1 MSALRKPALFLA
13 GAALLFVVVTALILL
28 SRQNRPAADLEL
40 DAVPAQKGLPLTVSP
55 QNQPKTES
63 TIRFVRMPV
72 AQTGINFEY
81 YGSPSDEHYLTEQN
95 GGGVAIFDFDGDG
108 NTDLFFVNGS
118 HFSNPADSQDA
129 SNKIYRGDGN
139 FQFHD
144 VTETSGLQAFNFG
157 HGCAVGDFN
166 NDGFSDLFVA
176 CYGRNHLWCNNGDGS
191 YSEATDAAG
200 VGHTGFGSS
209 AAFADLNGDGAP
221 DLFVVNY
228 VEWVPDHQP
237 RDRVQTPMDF
247 DGQVDLLYLNAGDG
261 RFLEVGEQAGI
272 AIDDEGK
279 GLAVAIADFDQDRR
293 MDIYVAN
300 DTRRNFMFRNT
311 GGMKFE
317 EVGVTTGSAV
327 SQDGS
332 IGSSMGIAV
341 SDYNLDGRPDLFVTN
356 FAQEL
361 VDVFMN
367 AGTAG
372 FIATN
377 RELGIDSVSRS
388 VLNFGIVSA
397 DFDLDLW
404 PDLFFANGH
413 LWDERPA
420 GGEFHMFPS
429 LLKNDHGQ
437 RFVDASDNAGEYFGK
452 RWLGRATAMGDLDND
467 GDTDL
472 VVSHLQAHPAILK
485 NECLREGKS
494 QRVMFIGT
502 TSCRQPLGC
511 EVNVQLTG
519 DQLLTLEMPS
529 GGSFQASH
537 DPVLVVPTGKEGV
550 VESISVCWP
559 DGTVETWQDLAVEE
573 TIRLVEG
580 TGRVSDDENSQ
591 SGTAVQEP

>member
-1 MSALRKPALFLA
+1 MPSVSKPLLFPAGPAL
-13 GAALLFVVVTALILL
+13 LLVVVMALILFRRP
-28 SRQNRPAADLEL
+28 SPPAADPEL
-40 DAVPAQKGLPLTVSP
+40 DAVAAQKSGPAIAYTK
-55 QNQPKTES
+55 NQPKTES
-63 TIRFVRMPV
+63 TIRFAQMPI

-81 YGSPSDEHYLTEQN
+81 FGSPSDEHYLTEQN
-95 GGGVAIFDFDGDG
+95 GGGIAILDFDSDG
-108 NTDLFFVNGS
+108 NSDLFLVNGS
-118 HFSNPADSQDA
+118 HFRNPAEASGA
-129 SNKIYRGDGN
+129 SNQLYRGDGE
-139 FQFHD
+139 FHFRD
-144 VTETSGLQAFNFG
+144 VTKVSGLKSFNFG

-166 NDGFSDLFVA
+166 NDGFSDVFVA
-176 CYGRNHLWCNNGDGS
+176 CYGRNHLWCNNGDGT
-191 YSEATDAAG
+191 YSEVTDAAG

-209 AAFADLNGDGAP
+209 AAFADLNGDGALE
-221 DLFVVNY
+221 LFVVNY
-228 VEWVPDHQP
+228 VDWVPDHQP

-247 DGQVDLLYLNAGDG
+247 DGQADLLYRNAGDG
-261 RFLEVGEQAGI
+261 SFQEVGEQAAV

-293 MDIYVAN
+293 LDIYVAN
-300 DTRRNFMFRNT
+300 DTRRNFMYRNT
-311 GGMKFE
+311 GGMRFE

-377 RELGIDSVSRS
+377 RELGVDSVSRP

-404 PDLFFANGH
+404 PDLFFSNGH

-429 LLKNDHGQ
+429 LLKNNQGR
-437 RFVDASDNAGEYFGK
+437 RFVDVSDTAGEYFGK

-472 VVSHLQAHPAILK
+472 VISHLQEHPAILK

-519 DQLLTLEMPS
+519 DQMLTLQMPS

-537 DPVLVVPTGKEGV
+537 DPVLVVPTGKEGG

-559 DGTVETWQDLAVEE
+559 DGTVETWKDLAVEN

-580 TGRVSDDENSQ
+580 SGHVFDDENSQ
-591 SGTAVQEP
+591 SGAAVQEP